1 LYIIEAVIVL
11 FLSKFTAQFYKYL
24 MRKVLFFLIISFL
37 SFSTFA
43 QNKKKQRQQEK
54 REHINS
60 LIKQEEEGI
69 ISYNKSFVF
78 GAKLITDGYG
88 VFFEL
93 GKMKSIK
100 KSILYQ
106 LEISER
112 KHVKEEKLNNNF
124 SNSVPFIYG
133 KENFFY
139 PVKLGVQQE
148 VLLGNKS
155 NKNGV
160 SVTANYG
167 GGLTAGL
174 LRPYY
179 VQVQQ
184 DNGINFIKYNSA
196 DSADFLS
203 NGIIAGPTFGKGWS
217 DMTVVPGAYAKAAV
231 RFDYGS
237 YNEVV
242 SAVEVGVTAEF
253 YSKKIPQ
260 MVYNKQ
266 KQFFFGGYVA
276 VLFGKR
282 K

>member
-1 LYIIEAVIVL
+1 
-11 FLSKFTAQFYKYL
+11 
-24 MRKVLFFLIISFL
+24 MRKLIFFLIITSI
-37 SFSTFA
+37 SFSSFG

-54 REHINS
+54 REHINT
-60 LIKQEEEGI
+60 LIKQEEEGVI
-69 ISYNKSFVF
+69 AYKKSFVF

-93 GKMKSIK
+93 GRASSVK
-100 KSILYQ
+100 KSTLYQ

-112 KHVKEEKLNNNF
+112 KHIKEEKISSYY
-124 SNSVPFIYG
+124 SNSVPYIYG

-139 PVKLGVQQE
+139 PVKLGVQQQI
-148 VLLGNKS
+148 LLGNKS

-160 SVTANYG
+160 SITGNYG
-167 GGLTAGL
+167 GGILAGL

-179 VQVQQ
+179 LQVQQ
-184 DNGINFIKYNSA
+184 GNNINYIKYNSA
-196 DSADFLS
+196 DSADFL
-203 NGIIAGPTFGKGWS
+203 NNKIQGGPSFGKGWS
-217 DMTVVPGAYAKAAV
+217 DMTVVPGLYAKAAV

-242 SAVEVGVTAEF
+242 SAIEVGLSSEF

-260 MVYNKQ
+260 LVHNTQ
-266 KQFFFGGYVA
+266 KQFFFSGYVA
-276 VLFGKR
+276 ILFGKR

>member
-1 LYIIEAVIVL
+1 
-11 FLSKFTAQFYKYL
+11 
-24 MRKVLFFLIISFL
+24 MRKLIFFLVISLL
-37 SFSTFA
+37 SANTFG
-43 QNKKKQRQQEK
+43 QNKKKARQEQK

-60 LIKQEEEGI
+60 LIKQEEEGVI
-69 ISYNKSFVF
+69 TYNKSFVF

-93 GKMKSIK
+93 GRAKSVK

-112 KHVKEEKLNNNF
+112 KHIKEEKLNSNF

-139 PVKLGVQQE
+139 PVKLGVQQQ

-184 DNGINFIKYNSA
+184 SNGVNFIKYNSI
-196 DSADFLS
+196 DSSDFL
-203 NGIIAGPTFGKGWS
+203 NGRILGGPTFSKGWS

-242 SAVEVGVTAEF
+242 SAVEVGLSGEF

-260 MVYNKQ
+260 LAYNKE
-266 KQFFFGGYVA
+266 KQFFISGYVA
-276 VLFGKR
+276 ILFGKR

>member
-1 LYIIEAVIVL
+1 
-11 FLSKFTAQFYKYL
+11 
-24 MRKVLFFLIISFL
+24 MRKLLFFLVISFL

-78 GAKLITDGYG
+78 GATLITDGYG